1 MVPRNLRRGFTG
13 FTEIKMPSGFRN
25 WCGTRQVQGFDA
37 EQFLRSIVES
47 NKARYAVGQLEQG
60 SHLHLQFYVQRDR
73 QSTLNVMKRD
83 ICAETHWEQSRGTPE
98 QNKSYCTKESTRVAG
113 PWEFGTAVKERQR
126 SDLDKAAQL
135 IDEGKS
141 LRDVAIECKST
152 FIRYHKGLRAY
163 EAITRSKGPRTFGPE
178 GPEVWVFWGET
189 GTGKSRRAFEQWP
202 DAYRKMSTDK
212 WWDGYKGE
220 DTVIFD
226 DFKGSSM
233 RLHEFQM
240 VIDRY
245 PMQVEIKGAFVDLSA
260 TRYVFTSN
268 KHPRDWYSREADPDG
283 TVMRRITEFCEEH
296 GRLIHFTWP
305 LPEQS
310 WVDAWERAPEL
321 E

>member
-1 MVPRNLRRGFTG
+1 MAAR
-13 FTEIKMPSGFRN
+13 SSN
-25 WCGTRQVQGFDA
+25 WCGTKQLEGDFDA
-37 EQFLRSIVES
+37 ETWLRQLVEQG
-47 NKARYAVGQLEQG
+47 KAKFAVGQIEQG
-60 SHLHLQFYVQRDR
+60 SHLHLQYYIQRGTR
-73 QSTLNVMKRD
+73 TRLNTLKTE
-83 ICAETHWEQSRGTPE
+83 ICAQTHWEPARGTPE
-98 QNKSYCTKESTRVAG
+98 ENIKYCTKASTRIAG
-113 PWEFGTAVKERQR
+113 PWSFGEVIRKGQRTDIMRATEMIKEGVCMR
-126 SDLDKAAQL
+126 
-135 IDEGKS
+135 E
-141 LRDVAIECKST
+141 VALECSET
-152 FIRYHKGLRAY
+152 FIKFHKGLTAF
-163 EAITRSKGPRTFGPE
+163 EALVRSKGPRDVLKD

-189 GTGKSRRAFEQWP
+189 GTGKSRRAFERWP
-202 DAYRKMSTDK
+202 DAYRKTTSDK
-212 WWDGYKGE
+212 WWDGYRGQ

-268 KHPRDWYSREADPDG
+268 KHPREWYSREADPDG
-283 TVMRRITEFCEEH
+283 TVMRRIAEFCEEH

-310 WVDAWERAPEL
+310 WVDVWERATSL

>member
-1 MVPRNLRRGFTG
+1 
-13 FTEIKMPSGFRN
+13 MPSGFRQ
-25 WCGTRQVQGFDA
+25 WCGTKQIQGEFDA
-37 EQFLRSIVES
+37 EAFLKELVES
-47 NKARYAVGQLEQG
+47 GKARFVVGQLEEG
-60 SHLHLQFYVQRDR
+60 SHLHLQYYVQRDR
-73 QSTLNVMKRD
+73 QSTLTVMKRD
-83 ICAETHWEQSRGTPE
+83 ICGESHWEPARGTPE
-98 QNKSYCTKESTRVAG
+98 QNIQYCTKASTRVAG
-113 PWEFGTAVKERQR
+113 PWKFGECSKQGQR
-126 SDLDKAAQL
+126 TDIEKAAQM
-135 IDEGKS
+135 IDEGRS
-141 LRDVAIECKST
+141 LREVAIECKST
-152 FIRYHKGLRAY
+152 FIKFHKGLCTY

-212 WWDGYKGE
+212 WWDGYRGQE
-220 DTVIFD
+220 TVIFD

-240 VIDRY
+240 VLDRY

-268 KHPRDWYSREADPDG
+268 KHPREWYSREADPDG

-296 GRLIHFTWP
+296 GRLIHFVWP

>member
-1 MVPRNLRRGFTG
+1 
-13 FTEIKMPSGFRN
+13 
-25 WCGTRQVQGFDA
+25 
-37 EQFLRSIVES
+37 
-47 NKARYAVGQLEQG
+47 
-60 SHLHLQFYVQRDR
+60 
-73 QSTLNVMKRD
+73 
-83 ICAETHWEQSRGTPE
+83 
-98 QNKSYCTKESTRVAG
+98 
-113 PWEFGTAVKERQR
+113 
-126 SDLDKAAQL
+126 
-135 IDEGKS
+135 
-141 LRDVAIECKST
+141 
-152 FIRYHKGLRAY
+152 
-163 EAITRSKGPRTFGPE
+163 
-178 GPEVWVFWGET
+178 
-189 GTGKSRRAFEQWP
+189 
-202 DAYRKMSTDK
+202 MSTDK

-268 KHPRDWYSREADPDG
+268 KHPREWYSREADPDG

>member
-1 MVPRNLRRGFTG
+1 
-13 FTEIKMPSGFRN
+13 
-25 WCGTRQVQGFDA
+25 
-37 EQFLRSIVES
+37 
-47 NKARYAVGQLEQG
+47 
-60 SHLHLQFYVQRDR
+60 
-73 QSTLNVMKRD
+73 MKRD

-98 QNKSYCTKESTRVAG
+98 QNKDYCTKESTRVAG

-141 LRDVAIECKST
+141 LRDVAVECKST

-189 GTGKSRRAFEQWP
+189 GTGKSRRAAEQWP

-268 KHPRDWYSREADPDG
+268 KHPREWYSREADPDG